1 MYVYL
6 EGGNHLR
13 KSMKSFLRRAVNRN
27 LLLEVVTCGS
37 GERAASK
44 CSNDS
49 NAVLLIDS
57 EGTDLNT
64 LGNRVRAQI
73 GRTNHAFFMVQ
84 LMEAWF
90 LADRPTL
97 TTYYGQ
103 QFNVSS
109 LPANPSRED
118 IPKRDVE
125 NGLRN
130 ATRNTSQGVYAKTG
144 HAPELLE
151 QLDPARVYDACPNF
165 ARLVDYLRQQSA

>member
-57 EGTDLNT
+57 EGTDLDT
-64 LGNRVRAQI
+64 LGNRVRTQI

-97 TTYYGQ
+97 ATYYGQ

-109 LPANPSRED
+109 LPANASMRTSR
-118 IPKRDVE
+118 
-125 NGLRN
+125 NGTLRT
-130 ATRNTSQGVYAKTG
+130 A
-144 HAPELLE
+144 
-151 QLDPARVYDACPNF
+151 
-165 ARLVDYLRQQSA
+165 